1 MDKRRNTRKLII
13 AKKEINEDSDCFV
26 IAEIGHNHQGSI
38 EICKQLFKVAKECGV
53 DAVKLQKRHNK
64 KLYTRHIYNHPYD
77 SENAFGP
84 TYGQHREVLEFGEKE
99 YRELK
104 KYAEELGLVFFA
116 TAFDFESADFLE
128 KLEMP
133 CFKIASGDLTNIP
146 LLKYIARFNKPM
158 IISTGG
164 AILADVKRAYQ
175 AIVPINNQIA
185 FLQCTASYPSDFN
198 ELDLHVIKTYQ
209 ELFPEHVIGWSSH
222 DNGIAMSV
230 AAYVLGARIIEKHL
244 TLNHT
249 MKGTD
254 HAFSLEPIGMRK
266 LVRDLRRVKV
276 ALGSKE
282 KKFYESERTA
292 IHKMGKKIVAA
303 KNLSKGHI
311 IREQDLAFKSPGDG
325 LPPYHRDYF
334 IGKKLKKSITEDD
347 DFKKSYV

>member
-1 MDKRRNTRKLII
+1 MRRKSKRSLTIRNKV
-13 AKKEINEDSDCFV
+13 INDYSDCFV
-26 IAEIGHNHQGSI
+26 IAEIGHNHQGSV
-38 EICKQLFKVAKECGV
+38 EICKQLFKAARDCGV

-64 KLYTRHIYNHPYD
+64 KLFTREFFHTPYN
-77 SENAFGP
+77 SEHAFGV
-84 TYGQHREVLEFGEKE
+84 TYGLHREALEFNEKE
-99 YRELK
+99 YKELK
-104 KYAEELGLVFFA
+104 LYAEHLGLVFFA
-116 TAFDFESADFLE
+116 TPFDFESVDFLE
-128 KLEMP
+128 DFDMP
-133 CFKIASGDLTNIP
+133 CYKIASGDLTNIP
-146 LLKYIARFNKPM
+146 LLKYIAKTKKPM
-158 IISTGG
+158 IVSTGG
-164 AILADVKRAYQ
+164 ATVDDVKRAYK
-175 AIVPINNQIA
+175 AIIPVNKQVA
-185 FLQCTASYPSDFN
+185 FLQCTASYPSGFN

-222 DNGIAMSV
+222 DNGIAMAV
-230 AAYVLGARIIEKHL
+230 AAYVLGARIIEKHF

-266 LVRDLRRVKV
+266 LVRDLRRLRV

-334 IGKKLKKSITEDD
+334 IGKKLKKSIAEDD